1 MTVIRPNSISGVTSI
16 TAQGGDINVFRADG
30 TAGDL
35 VVNNIN
41 AGVSTFSGN
50 VSIGGTLTYED
61 VTNIDSVGVITARSS
76 INVNNAAGSGIGVTI
91 NSGGINV
98 VGVATV
104 NGDVQF
110 NDSDGTHRV
119 LYDSSDTS
127 LNFVDNAKIKLGSSG
142 DLEVFH
148 DGSNSYVKD
157 TGTGSLLLRGST
169 ISLQSVAGEAMIEGV
184 ADGAVTIKHDNTTRL
199 QTTSAGVEVTGRIAL
214 MDSGSNGT
222 GNALWIGSGND
233 LKLYHDGTESTILSA
248 TGGLVIKD
256 TGGYM
261 RIRSDELKI
270 QSEANETYIEADS
283 NGAVQ
288 LFHNDSKKLETSS
301 SGAIVTGDF
310 EATNDLILSGAN
322 ANLRWDKSDD
332 ALEFMDNGKAVFGNG
347 DDLKIYHQN
356 SNNTSYLYNTSTDLT
371 LMTGGNNINVK
382 SDTGEFCAKFVKDG
396 AAELYYNNVK
406 QLETNIAG
414 ITLPKGGIYGM
425 GGSMVLLGGIINPG
439 TDRTW
444 KFPFNTNH
452 AGTNNGYEFTIEIVL
467 NHWNHGDYYKI
478 LERYLFGR
486 GNTTSYQTVTKI
498 DDRGGSSGNWN
509 TSHFDQVV
517 NLSGGSS
524 GFPAALEITYD
535 AESAPA
541 YTSGYHIFVR
551 HSGTMGIP
559 VIV

>member
-110 NDSDGTHRV
+110 NDSDGTNRV
-119 LYDSSDTS
+119 LYDSSATS

-214 MDSGSNGT
+214 MDSSDNTGA
-222 GNALWIGSGND
+222 GNALWLGAGND
-233 LKLYHDGTESTILSA
+233 LKIYHDGTESQILSA
-248 TGGLVIKD
+248 TGGLQIKD

-270 QSEANETYIEADS
+270 QSTANETYIEADA
-283 NGAVQ
+283 NGSVQ
-288 LFHNDSKKLETSS
+288 LFFDNSKKLET
-301 SGAIVTGDF
+301 VTGGVYVYGDIVGAVGGTGNMYLGDNNKF
-310 EATNDLILSGAN
+310 IAGSGNDLQIFHDGSNSKITN
-322 ANLRWDKSDD
+322 ATGHIVINTNSLDINN
-332 ALEFMDNGKAVFGNG
+332 AADNE
-347 DDLKIYHQN
+347 
-356 SNNTSYLYNTSTDLT
+356 T
-371 LMTGGNNINVK
+371 L
-382 SDTGEFCAKFVKDG
+382 AKFDHDG
-396 AAELYYNNVK
+396 AVELYHNNVK
-406 QLETNIAG
+406 QLETNVAG

-425 GGSMVLLGGIINPG
+425 GGSMVLLGGIIDPSA
-439 TDRTW
+439 DRTW

-498 DDRGGSSGNWN
+498 DDRGGSNGNWN

-535 AESAPA
+535 SESAPS